1 MTALSRTDRPAT
13 LYCLAQV
20 MKQLIERLTLR
31 GATGN
36 DRNLGPKSAFLGF
49 VHNDFDIH
57 V

>member
-1 MTALSRTDRPAT
+1 
-13 LYCLAQV
+13 
-20 MKQLIERLTLR
+20 LR